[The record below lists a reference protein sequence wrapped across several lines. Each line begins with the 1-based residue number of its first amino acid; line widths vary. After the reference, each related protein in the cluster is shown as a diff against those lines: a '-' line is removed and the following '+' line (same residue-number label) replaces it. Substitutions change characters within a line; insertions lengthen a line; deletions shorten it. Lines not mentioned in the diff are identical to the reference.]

1 MTDVAKGHLEEGGRD
16 VQSASRDPVSE
27 GDALSGSPK
36 GKVQIEEGSEQEFGS
51 DSSDAT
57 EVADLRRELQEGN
70 DRHLRL
76 AAEFDNYRRRVQAQ
90 LGESAARAQAEVVG
104 RIIEVL
110 DDLRRVTTLD
120 PAFASVESVMEGV
133 TLLERKL
140 LQALTDAGLDELDP
154 AGEPFDPNTME
165 ALALAPAKSRA
176 EDDTVAQVLQPGF
189 RFRGHLVRPARV
201 TVRKSD

>member
-1 MTDVAKGHLEEGGRD
+1 MTDVAEGYPEEGGRD
-16 VQSASRDPVSE
+16 VQSASRDSVSE
-27 GDALSGSPK
+27 GDSLAGSLK
-36 GKVQIEEGSEQEFGS
+36 GKVDIEEGSEQELRS
-51 DSSDAT
+51 DSGDAA
-57 EVADLRRELQEGN
+57 EVANLRRELLDGN

-90 LGESAARAQAEVVG
+90 LGDSAARAQAEVVG
-104 RIIEVL
+104 RIVEVL
-110 DDLRRVTTLD
+110 DDLRRVTMLD
-120 PAFASVESVMEGV
+120 PASASVESVMEGV

-165 ALALAPAKSRA
+165 ALARAPAKSEA

-201 TVRKSD
+201 TVRKYD